1 MLTPMDHRRALPLI
15 ALGTLLAVDVVLV
28 LWALWPTA
36 PVSASRPTAPATSM
50 AASASP
56 SSSPSPT
63 PRATALPTPVTRVLV
78 AVDGRTAWLAT
89 TGTCEDP
96 GQLQVTTDAGATW
109 TASDA
114 PAAVTRIRTSGRAEG
129 FVVGGSGEDC
139 TMRLFTTGDAGGQWG
154 DPESASATW
163 ARVPGDVRRVIRP
176 GAGPVTPCGRSAVLD
191 LSSIGRDVASVLCAD
206 GRARTTEDG
215 GETWPETFRVEGAL
229 AFAVLA
235 DGRGAIASATDE
247 CAGTSVAALEEGV
260 PGEPVCVEGAEATP
274 GSVAISVSEQAVW
287 LVAGEAAFA
296 APEVTGRW
304 VQAKGDVG
312 S

>member
-1 MLTPMDHRRALPLI
+1 MPI
-15 ALGTLLAVDVVLV
+15 
-28 LWALWPTA
+28 
-36 PVSASRPTAPATSM
+36 
-50 AASASP
+50 
-56 SSSPSPT
+56 
-63 PRATALPTPVTRVLV
+63 TRVLV
-78 AVDGRTAWLAT
+78 AVDRRTAWLAT

-229 AFAVLA
+229 AFAVLT
-235 DGRGAIASATDE
+235 DGRGAIASVTDE

>member
-78 AVDGRTAWLAT
+78 AVDRRTAWLAT

-114 PAAVTRIRTSGRAEG
+114 PAAV
-129 FVVGGSGEDC
+129 
-139 TMRLFTTGDAGGQWG
+139 
-154 DPESASATW
+154 
-163 ARVPGDVRRVIRP
+163 
-176 GAGPVTPCGRSAVLD
+176 
-191 LSSIGRDVASVLCAD
+191 
-206 GRARTTEDG
+206 
-215 GETWPETFRVEGAL
+215 
-229 AFAVLA
+229 
-235 DGRGAIASATDE
+235 
-247 CAGTSVAALEEGV
+247 
-260 PGEPVCVEGAEATP
+260 
-274 GSVAISVSEQAVW
+274 
-287 LVAGEAAFA
+287 
-296 APEVTGRW
+296 
-304 VQAKGDVG
+304 
-312 S
+312 